1 MRTTVMKTNF
11 LVVKALPLAILIM
24 TSVSAW
30 ADETNNAVHFPDLN
44 RSYLKTGDFVGP
56 DHIRRIN
63 NGLNKDQV
71 SLQIGNPHFSEGI
84 GNPDVWNY
92 AFNFYTGKSDEYVT
106 CQYQV
111 QYDKDGRVKA
121 TYWRDS
127 VCERYLDEKKVVVN
141 QSHPITINADGLFAF
156 GRYGFSDLEP
166 KGREN
171 LHNLAG
177 QIKSG
182 YKTLQAI
189 DIVGHT
195 DRIGSPEANMK
206 LSIARANTIKQY
218 LINQGIPAGLIR
230 AQGAGAS
237 KPLVFCQGNV
247 DPAVIACLMP
257 NRRIEVT
264 VNGDI

>member
-1 MRTTVMKTNF
+1 MKTNF
-11 LVVKALPLAILIM
+11 LVAKALPLAILIM

-30 ADETNNAVHFPDLN
+30 ADDTNNGVHFPDLN

-111 QYDKDGRVKA
+111 QYDREGRVKA

-189 DIVGHT
+189 DVVGHT

-218 LINQGIPAGLIR
+218 FIDQGIPAGLIR